1 KKKWPQAR
9 DVIQM
14 SALVRR
20 ENTPKRAQVQFLKDW
35 HLKGHGFVCCSC
47 DVPCPCRSNARPT
60 YGRCENTGAYHVR
73 QGHYGSTNLDGVT
86 FVTTDGC
93 CMLMEASPTAL
104 YVNQSVTDE
113 QVLALERLFQ
123 SFDFL
128 HPFMFLRVRRSSIS
142 FTDTPEAIYEVMV
155 PGALKMK
162 IQRQLDGRGDPL
174 FPTAALDHFSNTIEY
189 AHNLIYKSWDQEG

>member
-1 KKKWPQAR
+1 
-9 DVIQM
+9 
-14 SALVRR
+14 
-20 ENTPKRAQVQFLKDW
+20 
-35 HLKGHGFVCCSC
+35 
-47 DVPCPCRSNARPT
+47 
-60 YGRCENTGAYHVR
+60 
-73 QGHYGSTNLDGVT
+73 
-86 FVTTDGC
+86 
-93 CMLMEASPTAL
+93 MLMEASPTAL

-155 PGALKMK
+155 PGTLKMK

-189 AHNLIYKSWDQEG
+189 AHNLIYKSWDQEGKVRWDFSGHQANFRHIDLDSTDYARRNMLVQFADRSGSFNKYHLELIKRLRLHSTPFSATK